1 MPFYDF
7 RIGEEIEAL
16 DGDIIQEIGEKQNAQ
31 DIIFAS
37 PGNYFAYPTVGV
49 GIVAQLNSEFQL
61 IERQRSIRSQ
71 LKKDG
76 FTITHYQDSID
87 SEGNYDT
94 DLRAEK

>member
-1 MPFYDF
+1 MPFNDF
-7 RIGEEIEAL
+7 RIGEEIEAI
-16 DGDIIQEIGEKQNAQ
+16 DADIIQEIGDTQNAQ
-31 DIIFAS
+31 DIIFAG

-49 GIVAQLNSEFQL
+49 AIVSQLNSEFQL

-76 FTITHYQDSID
+76 FTITHYEDSLD
-87 SEGNYDT
+87 SEGNFDT